1 MDSCSCQNDAEC
13 RFCEAKLYLGLPK
26 AQVRDIRGLLS
37 LYRTGAGDTLFRAGD
52 TSTYL
57 YIVREGQIKLTRSD
71 VDGHEHLIGL
81 VGPGYLLGFDTIGN
95 PMYGYSAMSL
105 TPSVFCRI
113 KHNDIMKVLA
123 KNSRVSLNVLL
134 AITEQLAQAQTL
146 VRVLGQKTAVEKVA
160 ALLLNLL
167 PVKPVD
173 EGWKMQVLHLSRSEI
188 AEILGI
194 SMETVSRI
202 MAQFGRDAIINAPRG
217 AISIRKR
224 KQLEALAGSPLQL
237 GPPGNIR
244 ARHVCAPPTMHTR
257 NIH

>member
-1 MDSCSCQNDAEC
+1 MDSCSCQNDEEC
-13 RFCEAKLYLGLPK
+13 RFCEAKLCSGLPK
-26 AQVRDIRGLLS
+26 VQVRDIRGLLS
-37 LYRTGAGDTLFRAGD
+37 LYNTGPGDTLFRAGD
-52 TSTYL
+52 PSTYL

-71 VDGHEHLIGL
+71 VDGRERLIGL

-95 PMYGYSAMSL
+95 PMYGCSAMTL

-113 KHNDIMKVLA
+113 KHNDIVKVLV
-123 KNSRVSLNVLL
+123 KNSKVSLNVLL

-167 PVKPVD
+167 PLKTED
-173 EGWKMQVLHLSRSEI
+173 EAGEMQVLHLSRTEI

-194 SMETVSRI
+194 TVETVSRI
-202 MAQFGRDAIINAPRG
+202 MAQFGREAIIKAPRG

-224 KQLEALAGSPLQL
+224 KRLEALAGSPLQP
-237 GPPGNIR
+237 GPPSHIKARR
-244 ARHVCAPPTMHTR
+244 AFTPPDTHAR
-257 NIH
+257 DVH